1 MHIEIRKSSM
11 LPAQRAW
18 WDLPNFIKAMVG
30 GYGSGKTYIGALRA
44 IYLSYVNAPY
54 PGMYVSPT
62 YPMAKKTIIIALK
75 DMLDKA
81 QIDYVYNKMEHQ
93 FVITEWNGNIW
104 IGSGE
109 VPASLKGPTLA
120 WAGIDEPFIQDKEV
134 FKQMN
139 ARVRESR
146 ASQREIF
153 LTGTPEELNWGYDL
167 INNDKAE
174 YDIGFVVAK
183 TIANIHNPVEYA
195 KNLQAAYD
203 ENEQKAYMDGE
214 FLNLTHGRVYKDFTR
229 ELLKVRDEPGGH
241 PDSLKELPIECG
253 MDFNVD
259 ALSCEIY
266 RKGPGWIH
274 FFDEIRL
281 KNANTYDMAEA
292 LQKKYPG
299 IAIYPDATGSARK
312 TSATMSDHAILRAA
326 GFTVRAPLS
335 NPPVKDR
342 TNAFNALMRNGNI
355 SFENCGELISD
366 LERCT
371 WRSGDID
378 KRDPE
383 RTHASD
389 AAGYAVV
396 YNFPVISRNVSY
408 SPAW

>member
-1 MHIEIRKSSM
+1 M
-11 LPAQRAW
+11 LPAQRKW
-18 WDLPNFIKAMVG
+18 WELPNFIKAMVG
-30 GYGSGKTYIGALRA
+30 GYGSGKTYIGAMRS
-44 IYLSYVNAPY
+44 IFLSYVNAPY

-62 YPMAKKTIIIALK
+62 FPMAKKTIVIALK
-75 DMLDKA
+75 DMLDRA
-81 QIDYVYNKMEHQ
+81 RIDYSYNKTEHQ
-93 FVITEWNGNIW
+93 FVIPEWSGNIW

-109 VPASLKGPTLA
+109 VPESLKGPTLA

-139 ARVRESR
+139 ARVRESK
-146 ASQREIF
+146 ATQREIF

-167 INNDKAE
+167 INNDKGE
-174 YDIGFVVAK
+174 FDIGYVVAK
-183 TIANIHNPVEYA
+183 TIENIHNPEEYA
-195 KNLQAAYD
+195 RNLQAAYD
-203 ENEQKAYMDGE
+203 EDEQKAFMDGE

-229 ELLKVRDEPGGH
+229 EMMKERREGH
-241 PDSLKELPIECG
+241 PNSISHLPIECG

-292 LQKKYPG
+292 LYKKYPG

-312 TSATMSDHAILRAA
+312 TSATASDHEILRRA
-326 GFTVRAPLS
+326 GFIVRAPKA

-342 TNAFNALMRNGNI
+342 TNAFNALMRNGNV
-355 SFENCGELISD
+355 SFWNMPELISD

-408 SPAW
+408 ELAW